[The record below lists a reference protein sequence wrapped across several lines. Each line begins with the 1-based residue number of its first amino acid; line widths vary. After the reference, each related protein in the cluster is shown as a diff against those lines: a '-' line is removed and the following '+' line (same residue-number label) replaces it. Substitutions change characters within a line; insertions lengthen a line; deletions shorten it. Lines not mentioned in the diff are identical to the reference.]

1 MLIPNHQAFSIGGG
15 RVATIILYLSDDI
28 VGGKTIFPA
37 LDVGIVPEAGSILL
51 FSTKVIMHLIF
62 NKYLVTRQLGF
73 KFMF

>member
-51 FSTKVIMHLIF
+51 YSSMVMLPFILD
-62 NKYLVTRQLGF
+62 
-73 KFMF
+73 